1 MLKDMLWL
9 IRKTILTSLKDYKNL
24 LLVIALPIVGI
35 LLSTLIYKG
44 SGDTS
49 VTLGIVNHDIEQKVT
64 QDTIDFVAQLEH
76 TEASVIRESEADDL
90 VVSGELD
97 AVLIFPEGFA
107 KGVIQGTPE
116 PVRIESIKGAQ
127 VTGYVKSY
135 LNAYVQNI
143 SSMGVI
149 AGGDA
154 AAFNELYSG
163 YRSSTFQLSTT
174 TVADQSVN
182 HDMTNR
188 TIGYLV
194 VFMLFSAVNLSAL
207 TIRDRENRTYY
218 RLLSS
223 PITARSYVFS
233 NAIVNIVLMMI
244 QIAAT
249 LFVMTR
255 FFHIEPGIP
264 LWQMFL
270 ILSLF
275 ALVAV
280 SLSQVIVAF
289 SDSTMMANGIQTMV
303 IMPTSLLAGCVFP
316 LTVMPEAIQRIA
328 DFLPQYWLLDT
339 FGKLQQGSSLT
350 DIILNVAILLAFALA
365 LSLIATYKFGRNRDT
380 QSYV

>member
-1 MLKDMLWL
+1 MMKDMLWL

-35 LLSTLIYKG
+35 MLSTLIYKG
-44 SGDTS
+44 SGETS
-49 VTLGIVNHDIEQKVT
+49 VNIGIVNHDIEQKVT
-64 QDTIDFVAQLEH
+64 QDTIDFVAHLEH
-76 TEASVIRESEADDL
+76 TEVSVIRESEADDL

-107 KGVIQGTPE
+107 QGVIQGAPE

-143 SSMGVI
+143 SSMGVM

-174 TVADQSVN
+174 TVADQSAN
-182 HDMTNR
+182 LDMTNR

-316 LTVMPEAIQRIA
+316 LSVMPEAIQRIA

-339 FGKLQQGSSLT
+339 FGKLQQGSGLN
-350 DIILNVAILLAFALA
+350 DVILNVAILLAFALA
-365 LSLIATYKFGRNRDT
+365 LTLIATYKFARNRDT

>member
-44 SGDTS
+44 SGETS
-49 VTLGIVNHDIEQKVT
+49 VNIGIVNHDIEQKVT
-64 QDTIDFVAQLEH
+64 QDTIDFVAHLEH

-90 VVSGELD
+90 ILSGELD
-97 AVLIFPEGFA
+97 AVLVFPEGFA
-107 KGVIQGTPE
+107 RGVMLGTPE

-135 LNAYVQNI
+135 LNAYIQNI
-143 SSMGVI
+143 SSMGVM
-149 AGGDA
+149 AVGDA
-154 AAFNELYSG
+154 AAFNDLYSG

-174 TVADQSVN
+174 TVADQSAN
-182 HDMTNR
+182 YDMTNR

-289 SDSTMMANGIQTMV
+289 SDSNMMANGIQTMV

-339 FGKLQQGSSLT
+339 FGKLQQGSGLNEV
-350 DIILNVAILLAFALA
+350 ILNLAILLAFAVA
-365 LSLIATYKFGRNRDT
+365 LSLIATYKFARNRDT
-380 QSYV
+380 QSYI

>member
-1 MLKDMLWL
+1 MKDMLWL
-9 IRKTILTSLKDYKNL
+9 IRKTVLTSLKDYKNL
-24 LLVIALPIVGI
+24 LLVIALPVVGI

-44 SGDTS
+44 SGDAS
-49 VTLGIVNHDIEQKVT
+49 VTIGIVNHDIEQKVT

-76 TEASVIRESEADDL
+76 TEASVIRESEADGL

-149 AGGDA
+149 ADGDA

-174 TVADQSVN
+174 TVADQSAN

-316 LTVMPEAIQRIA
+316 LSVMPESIQRIA

-339 FGKLQQGSSLT
+339 FGKLQQGSKLN
-350 DIILNVAILLAFALA
+350 DIMLNVAILLAFALA

-380 QSYV
+380 QSYI